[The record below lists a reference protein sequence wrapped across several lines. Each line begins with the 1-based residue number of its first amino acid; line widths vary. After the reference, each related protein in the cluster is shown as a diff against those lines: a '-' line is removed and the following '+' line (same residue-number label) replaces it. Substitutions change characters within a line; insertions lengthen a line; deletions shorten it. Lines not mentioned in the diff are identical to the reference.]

1 MVPASDPCV
10 SEVPVHHD
18 DTYDTDLTRR
28 DALKALVAGIGA
40 ATVIPLVPADVAEAA
55 QKAVAKRKAAAAAP
69 KFFTPAQHRTVDVL
83 SELIIPADDRSPG
96 AKAAQVADYIDFALS
111 ESPADAK
118 TQWTEG
124 LTALDAASHAQYG
137 KAFADATPEQQT
149 ALLTEVAKNEFNP
162 TTPLEKFFREAK
174 ARTIFGYYTSKI
186 GIHEELKYKGNQF
199 LPEFVGCDHPEH
211 MS

>member
-1 MVPASDPCV
+1 MQ
-10 SEVPVHHD
+10 
-18 DTYDTDLTRR
+18 R
-28 DALKALVAGIGA
+28 
-40 ATVIPLVPADVAEAA
+40 ATL
-55 QKAVAKRKAAAAAP
+55 R
-69 KFFTPAQHRTVDVL
+69 
-83 SELIIPADDRSPG
+83 
-96 AKAAQVADYIDFALS
+96 
-111 ESPADAK
+111 
-118 TQWTEG
+118 
-124 LTALDAASHAQYG
+124 YG

-186 GIHEELKYKGNQF
+186 GIHEELKCKGNQF

>member
-1 MVPASDPCV
+1 
-10 SEVPVHHD
+10 VHHD
-18 DTYDTDLTRR
+18 DTYYTDLTRR
-28 DALKALVAGIGA
+28 DALKTLVAGIGA

-55 QKAVAKRKAAAAAP
+55 QKAIAKRKAAAAAP
-69 KFFTPAQHRTVDVL
+69 KFFTAAQHRTVDIL

-111 ESPADAK
+111 ESPEQARAV
-118 TQWTEG
+118 WTEG
-124 LTALDAASHAQYG
+124 LAALDAASMAQTG
-137 KAFADATPEQQT
+137 RPFADAMPDQQT
-149 ALLTEVAKNEFNP
+149 AILTEAAKNEFNP

-174 ARTIFGYYTSKI
+174 GRTIFGYYTSKI

>member
-1 MVPASDPCV
+1 M
-10 SEVPVHHD
+10 HHD

-28 DALKALVAGIGA
+28 DALKTLVAGIGA
-40 ATVIPLVPADVAEAA
+40 ATVIPLIPADVAEAA
-55 QKAVAKRKAAAAAP
+55 QKAIAKRKAAAAP
-69 KFFTPAQHRTVDVL
+69 KFFTPAQHRTVDML

-111 ESPADAK
+111 ESPDRARAL
-118 TQWTEG
+118 WTEG
-124 LTALDAASHAQYG
+124 LAALDAASTAQTG
-137 KAFADATPEQQT
+137 KPFADATPEQQT
-149 ALLTEVAKNEFNP
+149 AILTEAAKNEFNP
-162 TTPLEKFFREAK
+162 TTPLERFFREAK
-174 ARTIFGYYTSKI
+174 GRTIFGYYTSKI